1 MDGCLGSA
9 KAEQEDSQKSKSLW
23 FKIHDQANTHAGCHW
38 GEKFQTTTLAR
49 HNFINQ
55 VFTQDYMFKKNYIM
69 VVTLAEFFF
78 FKHSKSVD
86 HVSFLQHPQPLFM
99 YKGNYGTNE
108 ILHVLFKTK
117 KTTLTFFS
125 CCLLFCCRFFGCC
138 LGLWYWLKDIL
149 VDFVVVIIIITYN
162 CCRGWL

>member
-1 MDGCLGSA
+1 MVRTGFLVVNSLRCLGLLVSVLGLKAWAMDGCLGSA

-69 VVTLAEFFF
+69 VVTLAEFFSLN
-78 FKHSKSVD
+78 KASQWIM
-86 HVSFLQHPQPLFM
+86 FLFCNVH
-99 YKGNYGTNE
+99 N
-108 ILHVLFKTK
+108 H
-117 KTTLTFFS
+117 FS
-125 CCLLFCCRFFGCC
+125 CIRVIMEQMRFYMYCLKQKNHPNLF
-138 LGLWYWLKDIL
+138 
-149 VDFVVVIIIITYN
+149 
-162 CCRGWL
+162 